1 MTEVVIVSAIR
12 TPIGKFGGVL
22 KNTDAVQLGTKLVQ
36 TAIDQ
41 LNLPVDA
48 VDEVI
53 MGNVL
58 GAGLGQ
64 NIARQIAI
72 KSGLSETTNA
82 YVVNKVCGSGLKS
95 VILGAQSI
103 LLGDSEIVIA
113 GGTENM
119 SQAPYLD
126 LSARWGGRLG
136 HRQSIDMMLS
146 DGLTDA
152 FSQEHMGITAENI
165 AEKYQ
170 ISREQQDEFA
180 VSSQQKAASA
190 IEAERFKEEIVPI
203 SISQRKGDP
212 IVITTDEG
220 VRPDTTKADLAKLRP
235 AFKKEGSVTAGNA
248 SGLNDGAAIVVMMS
262 KEKAESLNLTPLA
275 TIKSYATAG
284 VDPDYMG
291 LGPIPATEKALRKAN
306 LSVEDL
312 ELVEANEAFATQ
324 AIAVTD
330 QLQLNPEIVNV
341 NGGAIALGHPIGAS
355 GTRVLVTLIHEMMK
369 RDAKNGLATLCI
381 GGGQGISLIVSRP

>member
-12 TPIGKFGGVL
+12 TPIGKFGGVF

-36 TAIDQ
+36 MAIDQ

-53 MGNVL
+53 IGNVL

-72 KSGLSETTNA
+72 NSGLSETTNA

-95 VILGAQSI
+95 VILGAQAI
-103 LLGDSEIVIA
+103 LLGDSEVVIA

-180 VSSQQKAASA
+180 ASSQQKAAKA

-203 SISQRKGDP
+203 SIPQRKGDP

>member
-12 TPIGKFGGVL
+12 TPIGKFGGVF

>member
-12 TPIGKFGGVL
+12 TPIGKFGGVF
-22 KNTDAVQLGTKLVQ
+22 KNINAVELGTHLVK
-36 TAIDQ
+36 TAIQ
-41 LNLPVDA
+41 NLSLTPDA

-53 MGNVL
+53 IGNVL

-72 KSGLSETTNA
+72 NSGLSETTNA

-190 IEAERFKEEIVPI
+190 IEAERFKEEIVPF

-381 GGGQGISLIVSRP
+381 GGGQGISLIVSR

>member
-12 TPIGKFGGVL
+12 TPIGKFGGVF

-170 ISREQQDEFA
+170 ISREEQDEFA
-180 VSSQQKAASA
+180 ASSQQKAAKA
-190 IEAERFKEEIVPI
+190 IEAGRFKEEIVPI
-203 SISQRKGDP
+203 SIPQRKGDP

-248 SGLNDGAAIVVMMS
+248 SGLNDGAALVVMMS
-262 KEKAESLNLTPLA
+262 KEKAESLGLTPLV

-284 VDPDYMG
+284 VDPQLMG
-291 LGPIPATEKALRKAN
+291 LGPIPATQKALRKAG
-306 LSVEDL
+306 LEISDL
-312 ELVEANEAFATQ
+312 DLVEANEAFAAQ
-324 AIAVTD
+324 AIAVTN
-330 QLQLNPEIVNV
+330 QLGLDSEIVNV
-341 NGGAIALGHPIGAS
+341 NGGAVALGHPIGAS
-355 GTRVLVTLIHEMMK
+355 GARVLVTLIHEMLR
-369 RDAKNGLATLCI
+369 RDSHNGLATLCI
-381 GGGQGISLIVSRP
+381 GGGQGISMIVSRP